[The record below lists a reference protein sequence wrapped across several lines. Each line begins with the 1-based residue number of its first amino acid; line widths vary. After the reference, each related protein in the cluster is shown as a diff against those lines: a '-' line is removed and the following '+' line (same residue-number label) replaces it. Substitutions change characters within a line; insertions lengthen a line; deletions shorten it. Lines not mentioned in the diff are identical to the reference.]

1 MARRSMQRE
10 AVYANL
16 CSRTDHPTAEEVYA
30 SLKPKMPS
38 ISLATVYRNLHTLT
52 EQGKIQTISIDKSDH
67 FDAKVEQHY
76 HLYCNT
82 CGRLYDLDFPLIQGI
97 DYEAREYKDGK
108 INAYSL
114 VFYGTCP
121 HCLKK

>member
-1 MARRSMQRE
+1 MITVLKIIYGMIPIQEGEDHMARRSMQRE

-76 HLYCNT
+76 HL
-82 CGRLYDLDFPLIQGI
+82 
-97 DYEAREYKDGK
+97 
-108 INAYSL
+108 
-114 VFYGTCP
+114 
-121 HCLKK
+121 